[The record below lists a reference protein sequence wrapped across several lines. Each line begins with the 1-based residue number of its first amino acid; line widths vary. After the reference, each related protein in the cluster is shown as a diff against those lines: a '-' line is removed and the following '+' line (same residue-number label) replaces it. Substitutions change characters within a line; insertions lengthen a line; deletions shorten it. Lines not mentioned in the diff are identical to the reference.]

1 MKKHVIAIYAT
12 TILLSLAGMAFIYSA
27 SRYSAAIESG
37 DAFFYVKKQAIAFAI
52 GLFLMFAVRIFDVEK
67 LKKAKYPVMI
77 SSLILLALVF
87 VPKLGVES
95 FGAKRW
101 INLGFFT
108 IQPSEYA
115 KFGFVIFAA
124 AVCADDNVNNT
135 KTLLK
140 ILFFGVFS
148 CILIILEPNMS
159 ITVCLG
165 AVMFVMLYVGGLK
178 TKKFAAVLAPAVSAA
193 AQRIQSYYALG
204 SGGFFGLGYLN
215 SRQKYLFLPFSE
227 SDFVLSVI
235 GEEAGFFGVTILAII
250 FIVFVYSGI
259 KIAINAKTR
268 FKSYLATG
276 ITAIVAI
283 QSAIN
288 FAVVSGAI
296 PPTGLPLPFV
306 SAGGSSLVAFM
317 TFSGVLCL
325 CAEHSQKTLLRQ

>member
-1 MKKHVIAIYAT
+1 MK
-12 TILLSLAGMAFIYSA
+12 
-27 SRYSAAIESG
+27 R
-37 DAFFYVKKQAIAFAI
+37 
-52 GLFLMFAVRIFDVEK
+52 
-67 LKKAKYPVMI
+67 
-77 SSLILLALVF
+77 LLAFLNPWEN
-87 VPKLGVES
+87 PKGEGYQL
-95 FGAKRW
+95 
-101 INLGFFT
+101 
-108 IQPSEYA
+108 
-115 KFGFVIFAA
+115 
-124 AVCADDNVNNT
+124 
-135 KTLLK
+135 
-140 ILFFGVFS
+140 
-148 CILIILEPNMS
+148 
-159 ITVCLG
+159 
-165 AVMFVMLYVGGLK
+165 
-178 TKKFAAVLAPAVSAA
+178 
-193 AQRIQSYYALG
+193 IQSYYALG